1 LVQETTTELTAFAHS
16 ARAREAEPSGAPNPG
31 RLWTGPPPISFC
43 GIVFDLIDGGGG
55 RGV

>member
-1 LVQETTTELTAFAHS
+1 LRT
-16 ARAREAEPSGAPNPG
+16 ARAREA
-31 RLWTGPPPISFC
+31 PIYFW